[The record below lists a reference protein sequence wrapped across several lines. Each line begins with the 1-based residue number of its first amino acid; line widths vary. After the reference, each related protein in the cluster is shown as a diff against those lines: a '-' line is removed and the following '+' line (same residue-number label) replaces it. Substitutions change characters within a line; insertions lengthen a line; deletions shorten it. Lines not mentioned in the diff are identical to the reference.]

1 MKITKKLLAMV
12 LVLTMTLGLGVTA
25 NAASDDKPIL
35 ALGADLSTDQR
46 AAVLGLLG
54 VDESDLA
61 NYDVITRLTA
71 TVSSASPMR
80 RSISIWTL
88 TFHPAL
94 SAPTPYHPC

>member
-1 MKITKKLLAMV
+1 MKITKKLLALV

-61 NYDVITRLTA
+61 NYDVISITNAEEHQYLDAYLYRHPRLIIRA
-71 TVSSASPMR
+71 DPSG
-80 RSISIWTL
+80 
-88 TFHPAL
+88 
-94 SAPTPYHPC
+94 